1 MALAVLAL
9 TLSAC
14 DSREPADAQ
23 SAAAI
28 PAPSVPGSSAEA
40 DAKLDAWFAA
50 RYQEELD
57 FSPIQRTMM
66 GDKKDY
72 DRIDDGSEAAEDAQL
87 AWRAGT
93 VRELQATF
101 DPARLGPEARSSREV
116 WIYQAEREAAEAKY
130 RRNRY
135 VFTQMQGL
143 QGYLPTF
150 LINSHRVDEPA
161 DMEAWIARVG
171 GIARLID
178 QSIERARLNAEGGVR
193 PPRFAYEGVITEAKA
208 VVRGAPFAGEGDSAL
223 FADAKSEITAL
234 EKAGKIDAARAEAL
248 RSAVGQALQEQ
259 LRPAYDR
266 LIAFAESELPLASP
280 QAQGVHSLPDGAGYY
295 ATRLETSTTT
305 RMSAEEIHR
314 FGLSE
319 VRRLHAGMEA
329 VRERI
334 GFKGSLQELF
344 RHMREDDAFFFPDSD
359 AGREAYLQ
367 TARDNLAFID
377 ERLPQYFGLLP
388 KAPLEV
394 RRVEAFRE
402 QPGAAQHYMPGTPD
416 GSRAGIYYTHL
427 ADMRSMP
434 KHQIEVIAYHEGN
447 PGHHMQISIAQELT
461 GIPTFRTQAGFT
473 AYSEGWG
480 LYAELLAKE
489 MGAYQD
495 PYSEMGRLSNELW
508 RAIRLVVDTGIHAKG
523 WGEEQAVEYF
533 TANSPSAAGAIRSE
547 VRRYIVWPGQATAY
561 KIGMQKILDLR
572 ESARAELGEAF
583 DIRAF
588 HDTVLGGG
596 ALPLA

>member
-1 MALAVLAL
+1 MPTAHMPSLALVALAIALAG
-9 TLSAC
+9 C
-14 DSREPADAQ
+14 DSREPLDTQ
-23 SAAAI
+23 SAQRVESAASL
-28 PAPSVPGSSAEA
+28 PASTAEA

-93 VRELQATF
+93 VQELEATF
-101 DPARLGPEARSSREV
+101 DPSHLGPEARTSREV
-116 WIYQAEREAAEAKY
+116 WIYQAAREAAEAKH

-143 QGYLPTF
+143 QGFLPTF
-150 LINSHRVDEPA
+150 LINSHRIDEPA

-178 QSIERARLNAEGGVR
+178 QSIERARLNAEGGIR
-193 PPRFAYEGVITEAKA
+193 PPRFAYEAVITQAKA
-208 VVRGAPFAGEGDSAL
+208 VIRGAPFDGEGDSAL
-223 FADAKSEITAL
+223 FADAKSEIAAL
-234 EKAGKIDAARAEAL
+234 EKAGKVDAARAEAL
-248 RSAVGQALQEQ
+248 RDAAGKALREQ
-259 LRPAYDR
+259 LQPAYTR
-266 LIAFAESELPLASP
+266 LIALAESELPLTPGTAVG
-280 QAQGVHSLPDGAGYY
+280 AHALPNGAAYY

-305 RMSAEEIHR
+305 TMGAEEIHR

-319 VRRLHAGMEA
+319 VRRLHAEMEA
-329 VRERI
+329 VREQI
-334 GFKGSLQELF
+334 GFKGTLQELF
-344 RHMREDDAFFFPDSD
+344 RHMREDDGFFFPDSD

-367 TARDNLAFID
+367 TARDHLAFIN

-402 QPGAAQHYMPGTPD
+402 QPGAAQHYMAGTPD

-447 PGHHMQISIAQELT
+447 PGHHMQISIAQELS

-495 PYSEMGRLSNELW
+495 PYSQMGRLPM
-508 RAIRLVVDTGIHAKG
+508 A
-523 WGEEQAVEYF
+523 
-533 TANSPSAAGAIRSE
+533 SP
-547 VRRYIVWPGQATAY
+547 V
-561 KIGMQKILDLR
+561 
-572 ESARAELGEAF
+572 
-583 DIRAF
+583 
-588 HDTVLGGG
+588 
-596 ALPLA
+596 